1 MKRLSGSFT
10 GALRLFS
17 YWVASGTVGYRI
29 LEGIDYR
36 PVLLAEPS
44 AMEQMYAI
52 FANVIEL
59 NEDGSVLNAK
69 YAERRA
75 AQWLRSYIDRSYEII
90 PPLEAWECELNEPP
104 PRLDP
109 KVSTAPPCP
118 GEPGGRP

>member
-1 MKRLSGSFT
+1 LKRLSGSFT

-36 PVLLAEPS
+36 PVLFAEPS

-59 NEDGSVLNAK
+59 DDDGSVLNAK

-75 AQWLRSYIDRSYEII
+75 AQWLRSYIDRSYQIV
-90 PPLEAWECELNEPP
+90 PPLEVWECELNEPP
-104 PRLDP
+104 PRFDP

-118 GEPGGRP
+118 GEPGSRA

>member
-1 MKRLSGSFT
+1 LNKLSGSFT

-44 AMEQMYAI
+44 AMEQIYAI

-59 NEDGSVLNAK
+59 DENGLVLNAK

-75 AQWLRSYIDRSYEII
+75 AQWLRSYIDPGYEVI
-90 PPLEAWECELNEPP
+90 PSLESWECELYASP
-104 PRLDP
+104 PRFDP
-109 KVSTAPPCP
+109 KVSAAPPCP
-118 GEPGGRP
+118 GEPGARL